1 MALSTFYWDPD
12 SGLRNPFR
20 RRRFRVGN
28 AGDLFNRDLIQWAYG
43 SVKIRNTE
51 TVGNRLLMVGSI
63 AQRAGAG
70 DLLNG
75 VGAKR
80 ADLPRDAGRMI
91 VRGVRGPLTVKALA
105 DSGQDVSNLEFMGD
119 PGMLI
124 GELFPH
130 LKEITPT
137 PGRVLFIPHYR
148 ERDQFAQTKD
158 YTICDIDAE
167 PETVGRAICESEVVI
182 ASSLHG
188 VIWAHA
194 LGRPGVVVTPR
205 TEEPIMKYQDYYESI
220 GVAWSPFDDVDDAV
234 RAAATASAP
243 DVASI
248 VTSITM
254 PPESV
259 LRETGILR

>member
-12 SGLRNPFR
+12 SGLRNPLR

-28 AGDLFNRDLIQWAYG
+28 AGDLFNRDLIEWAYG
-43 SVKIRNTE
+43 PVKIRNSE
-51 TVGNRLLMVGSI
+51 SVGGRLLLVGSI

-80 ADLPRDAGRMI
+80 ADLPRDSGQMT
-91 VRGVRGPLTVKALA
+91 VRGVRGPLTAKALA
-105 DSGQDVSNLEFMGD
+105 DSGQDVSKLEFMGD

-124 GELFPH
+124 GKIFPH
-130 LKEITPT
+130 LNVIRPT

-148 ERDQFAQTKD
+148 ERDQFSSTED
-158 YTICDIDAE
+158 YAICDIDAE
-167 PETVGRAICESEVVI
+167 PESVGRAICESEVII

-194 LGRPGVVVTPR
+194 LGRPGIVVTPR
-205 TEEPIMKYQDYYESI
+205 TEEPIMKYRDYYESI
-220 GVAWSPFDDVDDAV
+220 GATWSPFDDVDDAV
-234 RAAATASAP
+234 RAAAAASAP
-243 DVASI
+243 EVSR
-248 VTSITM
+248 VVESITM
-254 PPESV
+254 PHESV
-259 LRETGILR
+259 LRESGILR